1 MAHEGRETLASCD
14 LADGARRWERIGK
27 VRRRAPPGIRISPS
41 TISQTETPVGR
52 VPLNELGGTE
62 WHPRNSC

>member
-27 VRRRAPPGIRISPS
+27 VREERSPS
-41 TISQTETPVGR
+41 RPPHQPFHHLTERDTRPEGA
-52 VPLNELGGTE
+52 TQ
-62 WHPRNSC
+62 